1 MEIDD
6 LYPSKYLRGSDL
18 QGHAVTVKI
27 EKVTLERFYDQQSRS
42 EIEKLVIYLVGKK
55 KALIA
60 GKSLA
65 YEIAGVCGSKNTDAW
80 SGQEFILFTE
90 RKLVYGREMDILRA
104 RATVAE
110 NAAETGF

>member
-27 EKVTLERFYDQQSRS
+27 ERVALERFFDQQSRS
-42 EIEKLVIYLVGKK
+42 EIEKLLVFLVGKK
-55 KALIA
+55 KSLIC
-60 GKSLA
+60 GKALA
-65 YEIAGVCGSKNTDAW
+65 YEIAGICGSKNTDTW
-80 SGQEFILFTE
+80 SGKEIVLFTE

-104 RATVAE
+104 RAKVAE

>member
-18 QGHAVTVKI
+18 QGHVVTVKI
-27 EKVTLERFYDQQSRS
+27 ERVALERFYDQQSRT
-42 EIEKLVIYLVGKK
+42 EIEKLVIYLVDKK

-65 YEIAGVCGSKNTDAW
+65 FEIAEICKSKNTDTW
-80 SGQEFILFTE
+80 PGHELVLFTE
-90 RKLVYGREMDILRA
+90 RKLVYGREMNVLRA
-104 RATVAE
+104 RGKVVE
-110 NAAETGF
+110 NGADTGF